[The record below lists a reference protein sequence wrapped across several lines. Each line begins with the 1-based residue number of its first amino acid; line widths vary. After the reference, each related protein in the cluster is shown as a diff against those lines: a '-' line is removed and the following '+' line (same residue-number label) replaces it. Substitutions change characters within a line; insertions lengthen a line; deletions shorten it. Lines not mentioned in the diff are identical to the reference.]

1 MNEKKNKLIVMIICC
16 CLAVR
21 SDIRLFVDLTHH
33 REIYGGQLFASI
45 IYNACAVIC
54 IYQYLKSKK
63 NND

>member
-45 IYNACAVIC
+45 I
-54 IYQYLKSKK
+54 
-63 NND
+63 